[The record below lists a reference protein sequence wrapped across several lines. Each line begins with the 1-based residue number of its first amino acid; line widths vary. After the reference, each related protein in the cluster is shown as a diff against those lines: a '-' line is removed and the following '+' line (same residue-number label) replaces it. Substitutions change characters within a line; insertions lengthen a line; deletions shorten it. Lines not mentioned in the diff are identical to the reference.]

1 MELPLRLRLIQML
14 SASERLWQPH
24 PADWLREHDN
34 MADDQT
40 TKVGGQ
46 DRKRINLSGDHE
58 VRTWCNS
65 LGVNEEQLR
74 TAVAAVGDNADK
86 VRQHLGKK

>member
-24 PADWLREHDN
+24 PADWLKEHDH
-34 MADDQT
+34 MADDK

-46 DRKRINLSGDHE
+46 DRNRINLSEDYE

-65 LGVNEEQLR
+65 LGLNEEQLR
-74 TAVAAVGDNADK
+74 MAVAAVGDNADK
-86 VRQHLGKK
+86 VREHLGKK

>member
-1 MELPLRLRLIQML
+1 MELPLRLSLIQML

-24 PADWLREHDN
+24 PADWLKEHDN
-34 MADDQT
+34 MADDK

-46 DRKRINLSGDHE
+46 DRKRINLSEDYE
-58 VRTWCNS
+58 VRDWCNS

-74 TAVAAVGDNADK
+74 MAVAAVGDEADA
-86 VRQHLGKK
+86 VRAHLGKN

>member
-24 PADWLREHDN
+24 PADWLKEHDR
-34 MADDQT
+34 MADDK

-46 DRKRINLSGDHE
+46 DRKRINLSGDYE

-65 LGVNEEQLR
+65 LGLNEEQLR
-74 TAVAAVGDNADK
+74 MAVAAVGDNADK
-86 VRQHLGKK
+86 VREHLGKK